1 MRPRRRMGW
10 AAAVLLPLAAT
21 GLALPGAAQDAD
33 SPPVG
38 CLHGSPLPTCSSF
51 WLMELQVSDAWYLR
65 ELPSGTYRGDGTQY
79 EWNLGHMK
87 NIGDRWAVGGTLSL
101 GSGSDGVFTGA
112 RGRVRRWLGPDVSV
126 ELEAGVAESNGG
138 GGWYPSLTAPSVGAR
153 FNIQDW
159 GSVFVR
165 YDALG
170 EPADARIFF
179 PDAEPVEWGRQDAIR
194 AGVGV
199 GGKATLAVSGA
210 LVVAYAVLV
219 ALVAGE
225 WT

>member
-1 MRPRRRMGW
+1 MRPGPGARRF
-10 AAAVLLPLAAT
+10 AAVLLPLAAT
-21 GLALPGAAQDAD
+21 ALARPGAAQDD
-33 SPPVG
+33 SSPPVG
-38 CLHGSPLPTCSSF
+38 CLHGAPAPTCGSF
-51 WLMELQVSDAWYLR
+51 WLVELQASDAWYLR
-65 ELPSGTYRGDGTQY
+65 DLPSGAYRGDGTQF

-87 NIGDRWAVGGTLSL
+87 NIGDRWAVGGSVSL

-112 RGRVRRWLGPDVSV
+112 RARVRRWLGPHASV
-126 ELEAGVAESNGG
+126 EVEAGVAESNGG
-138 GGWYPSLTAPSVGAR
+138 GAWYPSLTAPSVGAR

-170 EPADARIFF
+170 EPRAPRITF
-179 PDAEPVEWGRQDAIR
+179 PDAEPVDLGRQDVIR

-199 GGKATLAVSGA
+199 GGKATLAATGA
-210 LVVAYAVLV
+210 LAVGYVILI
-219 ALVAGE
+219 ALLAGE